1 MRSRGVKWGVVELV
15 WKPTLVPR
23 RRAGRRLSIRRT
35 LCSVSATALEARC
48 SLVNV
53 ARRDHVA
60 EQASK
65 RAYCRRPQPA
75 FRSSAACRRWIVV
88 LDTALGAGRR
98 ARNITSCRRG
108 RRASSC
114 SVMET
119 VQRTLDHKQRLQ
131 LYTAALPFHGRKDG
145 RFAPTRDMQTAARA
159 CSLQQRLV

>member
-1 MRSRGVKWGVVELV
+1 MS
-15 WKPTLVPR
+15 
-23 RRAGRRLSIRRT
+23 
-35 LCSVSATALEARC
+35 SATAFEARC
-48 SLVNV
+48 SFVDI
-53 ARRDHVA
+53 ARCDHVA

-65 RAYCRRPQPA
+65 RAFCRKPQPA
-75 FRSSAACRRWIVV
+75 FRPTAAYRQLIIL
-88 LDTALGAGRR
+88 LDIALEAGRR

-119 VQRTLDHKQRLQ
+119 IQRTLDRKQRLQ

-159 CSLQQRLV
+159 CSLRQRLV